1 MVSQGQREQRQGGRL
16 RQWRRDFLVDIGS
29 SHVVLASRFHQQVLR
44 EPALV
49 AHVMDS
55 APRGGGSRRIMAV
68 GAAALEQPPTGR
80 ATWTVE
86 PMVQRGA
93 IVHDDALVVLL
104 QQLRRRLRGPWV
116 WRGLLP
122 QVAAALLPPGMDEPA
137 RARLRGAMQEL
148 GWRRFLGI
156 SAPLAAVRGCG
167 LDTAAPRGRLLVDL
181 GGGRTSVSLL
191 SMAQLVSHTIL
202 DVGGQDLDAAI
213 SRYAAERFGVVMD
226 VHAARQVKHAI
237 GTVFPPSA
245 PMQLPYQGMD
255 VRGHVE
261 KRIVIDDNELRD
273 VLVDALEPLI
283 MGLQAVL
290 GQLPPEL
297 AADVLED
304 GAVLVGGGAALGG
317 LPAFLQE
324 RTSIRFSVAP
334 DAINAAI
341 HGAQALL
348 REQLAR
354 RRWRRHLEA

>member
-1 MVSQGQREQRQGGRL
+1 ML

-29 SHVVLASRFHQQVLR
+29 SHVVLASHFHQQVLR

-49 AHVMDS
+49 AHVVD
-55 APRGGGSRRIMAV
+55 AGARGGSGGRRIMAV

-86 PMVQRGA
+86 PMVQRGT

-122 QVAAALLPPGMDEPA
+122 LVAAAVLPPQQDETA
-137 RARLRGAMQEL
+137 RARLRAVMQEL

-167 LDTAAPRGRLLVDL
+167 LDTTAPRGRLLVDL

-191 SMAQLVSHTIL
+191 SMAQLVSHTTL
-202 DVGGQDLDAAI
+202 AVGGQDLDAAI

-237 GTVFPPSA
+237 GTVFPPPA
-245 PMQLPYQGMD
+245 PLQLPYQGMD

-273 VLVDALEPLI
+273 VLVDALEPLV

-290 GQLPPEL
+290 GQLPPEM

-317 LPAFLQE
+317 LPAYLQE
-324 RTSIRFSVAP
+324 RTSIRFTVAP
-334 DAINAAI
+334 EAINATI

-348 REQLAR
+348 REQLVR
-354 RRWRRHLEA
+354 RRWRRQLEA